1 MSALPPPID
10 KLPPIDKPF
19 IDRVF
24 ASLEVMEVPLD
35 TDPLE
40 HGPKRLNSKIAGA
53 RKMLARTE
61 RIYLQVA
68 HMLQQYK
75 ACHRGADLDFE
86 LGMQHLLANDPEV
99 RAGRNVRDRDAIAT
113 MKLHDEKHSLAGF
126 EAAIMDLEA
135 VQSAVKTKRADL
147 KDTQARLRD
156 QIRLCGEEIGLG
168 GRWGS
173 KPSPGSNAPSLDT
186 APRVDVTTVDELR
199 DLFQGSGAEIEAP
212 PPLEDGLDPEK
223 IAEIERVLDDVGE
236 EHPLARY
243 EDNPDAHPCPDPNIE
258 SILDGVLE
266 EVLDEVLDEVPTNG
280 APADQN
286 IEGWAGELNDKGPEG
301 TAPVDLKEALPATDG
316 DPEEVDEY
324 LAAID
329 PSIPPRKI
337 PNEIS
342 IDDLLGDL

>member
-1 MSALPPPID
+1 M
-10 KLPPIDKPF
+10 PPIDKPF

-35 TDPLE
+35 PDPLE
-40 HGPKRLNSKIAGA
+40 HGPKRLNAKISEA

-61 RIYLQVA
+61 RTYLQVA

-75 ACHRGADLDFE
+75 ASHRGAELDFD
-86 LGMQHLLANDPEV
+86 LGMHHLLANDPEV

-113 MKLHDEKHSLAGF
+113 MKLHDEKQSLAGF

-135 VQSAVKTKRADL
+135 VISAVKTKRADL

-156 QIRLCGEEIGLG
+156 QIRLCQEEIGLG
-168 GRWGS
+168 SRWGS
-173 KPSPGSNAPSLDT
+173 KPAPGSNAPSLDD

-199 DLFQGSGAEIEAP
+199 DLFHGSGAEIDSP
-212 PPLEDGLDPEK
+212 PPLEEQ
-223 IAEIERVLDDVGE
+223 IHVVNEIDAVLDDLVGE
-236 EHPLARY
+236 A
-243 EDNPDAHPCPDPNIE
+243 IE
-258 SILDGVLE
+258 QPIPEADSSVLE
-266 EVLDEVLDEVPTNG
+266 VVSDTDETPLLEEITAETIPTNG
-280 APADQN
+280 ASVSTN
-286 IEGWAGELNDKGPEG
+286 IEGWAEELNTAGPKSDAAEHI
-301 TAPVDLKEALPATDG
+301 DLKTALPSTEG

-329 PSIPPRKI
+329 PAIPPRKS
-337 PNEIS
+337 PHEIN